1 LDADLRPQAVTAT
14 AWKAFW
20 FEEVDSRIYALLRM
34 LFGTAGCLSLVGL
47 GNLGLLWSCDGLVP
61 LRNHPMCA
69 ALIANKLSWLPA
81 IVLAGAAVSYV
92 ALALGYLSRLA
103 TLSAFVSIFLMSW
116 WNPLP
121 MSGAHQVLRTLLF
134 PLLFVDTGR
143 VWSLDAWRRAGS
155 VSPVPNAGSPIWP
168 LRLIQI
174 QVCLI
179 YLVTGLW
186 KLMNAAWR
194 DGSAMHYV
202 LQNNQFTRFAVPAL
216 GISTTLLTYS
226 VVAWEIGFAF
236 LVLHHVT
243 RKWVLAIGVLMHLG
257 MWLVLELGPFSWI
270 MLASYV
276 AFLDRD
282 WMTQKLQ
289 KLQTHWP
296 ARALSNT

>member
-1 LDADLRPQAVTAT
+1 VTPT

-20 FEEVDSRIYALLRM
+20 FEDVDSRIYALLRI
-34 LFGTAGCLSLVGL
+34 LFGIAGCLSLVGL
-47 GNLGLLWSCDGLVP
+47 ANLGLFWSCDGLVP
-61 LRNHPMCA
+61 LRNHPWCA
-69 ALIANKLSWLPA
+69 ALIANNLSWLPA
-81 IVLAGAAVSYV
+81 VVLAGAAVSYV
-92 ALALGYLSRLA
+92 ALALGYFARLA

-121 MSGAHQVLRTLLF
+121 MSAAHQVLRTLLF
-134 PLLFVDTGR
+134 PLLFVDSGR
-143 VWSLDAWRRAGS
+143 AWSLDAWRRAGTNS
-155 VSPVPNAGSPIWP
+155 SPAVASSPIWP

-194 DGSAMHYV
+194 DGTAMHYV
-202 LQNNQFTRFAVPAL
+202 LQNNQFTRFAVPVL
-216 GISTTLLTYS
+216 GLSTTFMTYS
-226 VVAWEIGFAF
+226 VVAWEIGFTF

-243 RKWVLAIGVLMHLG
+243 RKWVLTIGVLMHLG

-276 AFLDRD
+276 AFLDRE
-282 WMTQKLQ
+282 WMIQKLE
-289 KLQTHWP
+289 KLQTRLP